1 MSQSPTVVV
10 TLWPQAGYVSQVEQI
25 IAREIDEIR
34 QAEGCELYELFI
46 GVDGR
51 VVLLERWSTREAW
64 QAHFDT
70 PAIER
75 LKRDLTPL
83 LSQPA
88 ERVEMYA
95 PTP

>member
-1 MSQSPTVVV
+1 MAP
-10 TLWPQAGYVSQVEQI
+10 
-25 IAREIDEIR
+25 
-34 QAEGCELYELFI
+34 GCELYDLYRA
-46 GVDGR
+46 VDNR
-51 VVLLERWSTREAW
+51 VVLIEHWSSRDAW

-88 ERVEMYA
+88 ERVEMYEA
-95 PTP
+95 